1 MKASDIQRL
10 LDIMAQLR
18 NPEGGCPWD
27 LEQTY
32 RTIVPH
38 TIEEAYE
45 VADAIERDD
54 YAELQDELGDLL
66 FQVVFYAQL
75 AKEEKRFGFD
85 DIVQSICDKLERRH
99 PHVFADKQ
107 VADSD
112 EQTRHWE
119 QLKAD
124 ERKAKAEQSRPHS
137 VLDGIAHTL
146 PAVTVAHKLQKRAAQ
161 IGFDWPDE
169 QGVMDKVSEELTE
182 IRQAWVEPAKREEEI
197 GDLLFTCVNL
207 ARHAGV
213 DAETALR
220 QANRKFEARFRA
232 MEQQLDNSAKGL
244 VQASAAE
251 MEAAWENIKLENALK

>member
-1 MKASDIQRL
+1 MKPGDMQRL
-10 LDIMAQLR
+10 LDIMQQLR
-18 NPEGGCPWD
+18 DPAGGCPWD
-27 LEQTY
+27 LQQTY

-75 AKEEKRFGFD
+75 AKEEERFGFAD
-85 DIVQSICDKLERRH
+85 VVQSICDKLERRH
-99 PHVFADKQ
+99 PHVFGDRQ
-107 VADSD
+107 VADAD

-124 ERKAKAEQSRPHS
+124 ERRAKAEQSLPHS

-161 IGFDWPDE
+161 VGFDWPE
-169 QGVMDKVSEELTE
+169 PQGVMDKVREELRE
-182 IRQAWVEPAKREEEI
+182 IEQAWADPAQRAEEI

-213 DAETALR
+213 DSETVLR

-232 MEQQLDNSAKGL
+232 MEQRVAETGKILQE
-244 VQASAAE
+244 ASVEE
-251 MEAAWENIKLENALK
+251 MEMAWEAVKASHSH